1 MSDMLEHT
9 SLPESVHRVLRR
21 RILNNEIPSGTRLIE
36 ASLASELG
44 VSRATIREAMRGLAA
59 EGLIK
64 ITPRRHSEVT
74 RMSLEDADD
83 VCFAR
88 YVLEAGVARSI
99 PAHVRRSLAAPM
111 AAALDEMDAA
121 AQAEDV
127 EAIVAADGHFHGLIV
142 QASGRR
148 RACELWSSLDG
159 QMGALMRSSID
170 RQHLD
175 LSGVRA
181 RHELVRDAVLG
192 GTARAVDRA
201 LFDHYVNN
209 TDHALR
215 GATSAR

>member
-1 MSDMLEHT
+1 MSDMLQHQ

-36 ASLASELG
+36 ASLAAELG
-44 VSRATIREAMRGLAA
+44 VSRATIREAMRRLAG
-59 EGLIK
+59 EGLIR

-74 RMSLEDADD
+74 RMSPEEADD

-88 YVLEAGVARSI
+88 YVLEAGVARTI
-99 PAHVRRSLAAPM
+99 PAAIRRSLAEPM

-121 AQAEDV
+121 ARSQDV
-127 EAIVAADGHFHGLIV
+127 EAIVAADGHFHRLIV
-142 QASGRR
+142 QASGRS

-170 RQHLD
+170 RQHIS
-175 LSGVRA
+175 LSEVRA

-201 LFDHYVNN
+201 LLDHYVN
-209 TDHALR
+209 TTHHAVR
-215 GATSAR
+215 GETSTR